1 MKNAKNILWALPL
14 FSILFFTACEKE
26 DPVVPNEE
34 ELITTLT
41 YTLTPQGGGSIVQ
54 FEFRDLD
61 GDGGDAPV
69 ITTGTLAA
77 NTTYVGVISLLD
89 ESGSETEDI
98 TVEIAEEAA
107 EHQLFYT
114 LNSFGFN
121 GNVTY
126 ADADINGDPIGLL
139 TNFTVGAPS
148 TASLTISLRHEPD
161 KTASGVSDGDITNA
175 GGETDIE
182 VTFEVIVQ

>member
-1 MKNAKNILWALPL
+1 MKNIKHILWALPL
-14 FSILFFTACEKE
+14 LSILFFTSCEKD
-26 DPVVPNEE
+26 DPEVPNEE
-34 ELITTLT
+34 ELITTVT

-61 GDGGDAPV
+61 GDGGSAPV

-77 NTTYVGVISLLD
+77 NTTYVGVMSLLN

-98 TVEIAEEAA
+98 TVEVAEEAA

-114 LNSFGFN
+114 LNSFGFD
-121 GNVTY
+121 GNITY
-126 ADADINGDPIGLL
+126 ADADINGNPIGLL

-148 TASLTISLRHEPD
+148 TASLTITLRHEPD
-161 KTASGVSDGDITNA
+161 KSATGVSDGDITNA
-175 GGETDIE
+175 GGETDIQ
-182 VTFEVIVQ
+182 VTFEVTVQ